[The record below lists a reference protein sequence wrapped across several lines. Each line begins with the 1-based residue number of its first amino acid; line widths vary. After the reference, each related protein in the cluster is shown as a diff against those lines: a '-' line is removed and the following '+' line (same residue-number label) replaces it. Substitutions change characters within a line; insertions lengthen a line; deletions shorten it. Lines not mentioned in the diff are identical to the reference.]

1 MNRPAGAASKSLNP
15 MKTKL
20 FLLLTAIFALSS
32 LSSCYAPNGYGGSS
46 YRRNYGNNASLGGY
60 RGGGSGGGFG
70 GSYGG
75 FGGR

>member
-1 MNRPAGAASKSLNP
+1 

-20 FLLLTAIFALSS
+20 FVLFAAILSLSALSS
-32 LSSCYAPNGYGGSS
+32 CNAPYGYGRSS
-46 YRRNYGNNASLGGY
+46 YNGGYSRQYGNNATLGGY
-60 RGGGSGGGFG
+60 RGGGAGGGFG

>member
-1 MNRPAGAASKSLNP
+1 

-20 FLLLTAIFALSS
+20 FALFAAIFSLSALSS
-32 LSSCYAPNGYGGSS
+32 CNAPYGYGSSS
-46 YRRNYGNNASLGGY
+46 YNGGYRRQYGNNSTLGGY